1 MICTRG
7 FKFDMEPKN
16 VEKLTDDSA
25 LNIALD
31 TIKIKKQALIFVN
44 TKKSAEKTAE
54 EIAKK
59 LKTQDESLNELSEK
73 ALHAIAQPTRQCKRL
88 AECLKKGIAF
98 HHAGLHH
105 KQKELIE
112 EKFREGAIKII
123 CSTPTLAY
131 GLDLP
136 AFRSILKDL
145 KRYGHNGY
153 QYIPVLEFLQMAGR
167 AGRPKFDKFGEA
179 ICIASSEPEK
189 DKIYEKFI
197 LGEPE
202 EIFSKLAVEPVL
214 RTYLLS
220 LIASNLV
227 KTKIQIMEFFEK
239 TFWAFQFKDMEKLE
253 AIISKM
259 LGLLEEWK
267 FIKCSAKEDFKPAN
281 EIDNESYDATLI
293 GKRVA
298 ELYID
303 PLTAH
308 HLMMCLKNSA
318 VVPICP
324 FSLLQAISH
333 TLEMRPLLS
342 VKTKEWDDI
351 QEKLAK
357 YENSLLEKEP
367 VLYEDEYDDYFDSV
381 KTALFLED
389 WVNEKNEEYL
399 LEQYNARPGETRVKL
414 NIADWLLYASEEL
427 ARISEIKPVLKE
439 IMKLRFRLK
448 YGVKEELLPLMK
460 LKHIGRARGRALFN
474 NGVKDIADV
483 KKADLTTLTQILGS
497 NVAIDIKKQV
507 GEDFEKMKV
516 KENKRRGQISLED
529 Y

>member
-1 MICTRG
+1 MKQTSI
-7 FKFDMEPKN
+7 PKK
-16 VEKLTDDSA
+16 EIEQLTDDPS

-59 LKTQDESLNELSEK
+59 LKTEDKSLNDLSEK
-73 ALHAIAQPTRQCKRL
+73 ALRAIAQPTRQCKRL
-88 AECLKKGIAF
+88 SECLKKGIAF

-112 EKFREGAIKII
+112 ENFRNGAIKII
-123 CSTPTLAY
+123 CSTPTLAF

-136 AFRSILKDL
+136 AFRSVLKDL
-145 KRYGHNGY
+145 KRYGHQGY

-167 AGRPKFDKFGEA
+167 AGRPKFDSFGEA

-189 DKIYEKFI
+189 EKIHEKFI

-227 KTKIQIMEFFEK
+227 KTKTQIMVFFEK
-239 TFWAFQFKDMEKLE
+239 TFWAFQFRDMEKLE

-267 FIKCSAKEDFKPAN
+267 FIKSSSKEDFKSAN
-281 EIDNESYDATLI
+281 ELEKEAYDATLI

-298 ELYID
+298 ELYVD

-308 HLMMCLKNSA
+308 HLITCLKNS
-318 VVPICP
+318 VVVSVCS
-324 FSLLQAISH
+324 FSLLQVISH
-333 TLEMRPLLS
+333 TLEMRPLLT
-342 VKTKEWDDI
+342 VKTKEWDEV
-351 QEKLAK
+351 QEKLAG
-357 YENSLLEKEP
+357 YENNLLEKEP
-367 VLYEDEYDDYFDSV
+367 NLYEEEYDDYLGSV
-381 KTALFLED
+381 KTALFFED

-399 LEQYNARPGETRVKL
+399 LEQYNTRPGETRVKL

-427 ARISEIKPVLKE
+427 SRILEIKPMLKE

-460 LKHIGRARGRALFN
+460 LKHIGRVRGRMLFN
-474 NGVKDIADV
+474 NGIKDIADV
-483 KKADLTTLTQILGS
+483 KKADLTALAQILGS
-497 NVAIDIKKQV
+497 NTAIDIKKQV

-516 KENKRRGQISLED
+516 KENKRRGQISLGD

>member
-1 MICTRG
+1 MKKTS
-7 FKFDMEPKN
+7 MPPK
-16 VEKLTDDSA
+16 EIEQLTDDPS

-44 TKKSAEKTAE
+44 TKRSAEKTAE

-59 LKTQDESLNELSEK
+59 LRIGDESLNELSEK
-73 ALHAIAQPTRQCKRL
+73 ALHAIAQPTRQCIRL
-88 AECLKKGIAF
+88 SECLKKGVAF

-112 EKFREGAIKII
+112 ESFRKGAIKII

-136 AFRSILKDL
+136 AFRSVLKDL
-145 KRYGHNGY
+145 KRYGHQGY

-167 AGRPKFDKFGEA
+167 AGRPKFDSFGEA

-189 DKIYEKFI
+189 EKIYEKFI

-202 EIFSKLAVEPVL
+202 EISSKLAVEPVL

-227 KTKIQIMEFFEK
+227 NTKIQIMEFFEK

-253 AIISKM
+253 AIILRM

-267 FIKCSAKEDFKPAN
+267 FIKSSAKEDFKSAN
-281 EIDNESYDATLI
+281 ALENESYDATLI

-308 HLMMCLKNSA
+308 HLITCLKNSS
-318 VVPICP
+318 VVTVHS
-324 FSLLQAISH
+324 FSLLQIISH
-333 TLEMRPLLS
+333 TLEMRPLLT
-342 VKTKEWDDI
+342 VKTKEWDEV
-351 QEKLAK
+351 QEKLAS
-357 YENSLLEKEP
+357 YENNLLEKEP
-367 VLYEDEYDDYFDSV
+367 TLYEEEYDEYLNSV
-381 KTALFLED
+381 KTALFFEE

-399 LEQYNARPGETRVKL
+399 LEQYNIRPGETRAKL

-427 ARISEIKPVLKE
+427 SRILEIKPMLKE
-439 IMKLRFRLK
+439 ILKLRFRLK

-460 LKHIGRARGRALFN
+460 LKHIGRARGRMLFN
-474 NGVKDIADV
+474 NGIKDIADV
-483 KKADLTTLTQILGS
+483 KKADLTALTQILGS
-497 NVAIDIKKQV
+497 NTAIDIKKQV

-516 KENKRRGQISLED
+516 KENKRKGQISLADWGE
-529 Y
+529 